1 MLSNQL
7 PHTWQLITTHNYY
20 LTDFL
25 AQKFGYSAMR
35 HPMHRASKLGGAV
48 ISFGVL
54 DPKMSSSRLTGVG
67 WIQFLAIAGLRLS
80 ATGSF
85 PGLLAIWPSQ
95 YKNLLLQGQ

>member
-54 DPKMSSSRLTGVG
+54 DPKMSSSRLTGG
-67 WIQFLAIAGLRLS
+67 GLDSVPCNCRIE
-80 ATGSF
+80 GMWV
-85 PGLLAIWPSQ
+85 PE
-95 YKNLLLQGQ
+95 GQEMKLGKA